1 MSRTYTVALLREDEG
16 GYAVVVPALPG
27 CITQGPTLAVTL
39 ERVKEAI
46 TGYLECLQAH
56 GEPIPDDSPTV
67 SFQLDEAE
75 EALVCRV
82 SVEEG
87 VLVG

>member
-27 CITQGPTLAVTL
+27 CITQGPNLAQAL

-46 TGYLECLQAH
+46 AGYLETLQAH
-56 GEPIPDDSPTV
+56 GEPIPKDSPTV
-67 SFQLDEAE
+67 TFDLDDAHRARW
-75 EALVCRV
+75 ALVPKPD
-82 SVEEG
+82 
-87 VLVG
+87 

>member
-27 CITQGPTLAVTL
+27 CLTQGPTLAVAL
-39 ERVKEAI
+39 DRVKEAI

-56 GEPIPDDSPTV
+56 GEPVPEDSPTV
-67 SFQLDEAE
+67 SFQLEDAE

-82 SVEEG
+82 TVEEA
-87 VLVG
+87 VPVA